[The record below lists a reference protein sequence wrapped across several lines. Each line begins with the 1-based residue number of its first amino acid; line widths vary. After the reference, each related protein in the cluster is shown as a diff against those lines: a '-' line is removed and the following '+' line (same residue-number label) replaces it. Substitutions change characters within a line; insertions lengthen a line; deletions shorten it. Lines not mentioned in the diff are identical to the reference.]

1 MDRKKTDKVDYM
13 KFCGQEFWE
22 FISGDNRLF
31 VDIVEPL
38 GYQAKERNDQ
48 FYTEYSRILNIFT
61 QEFMDDFCDDGR
73 INWGDLVQFNSGKR

>member
-1 MDRKKTDKVDYM
+1 MDRKKPDKVDYM